1 MPGFWR
7 FDAMTSYKIG
17 PKTLLQLNIYN
28 ITDELYYAQYY
39 QGHAVPA
46 AGSLCLALAADALV
60 ATHRIYACR
69 PAFARPP
76 AHAGR
81 RFCEELPFCA

>member
-1 MPGFWR
+1 
-7 FDAMTSYKIG
+7 MTSYKLT

-46 AGSLCLALAADALV
+46 PGRSASLSL
-60 ATHRIYACR
+60 RMR
-69 PAFARPP
+69 W
-76 AHAGR
+76 
-81 RFCEELPFCA
+81 